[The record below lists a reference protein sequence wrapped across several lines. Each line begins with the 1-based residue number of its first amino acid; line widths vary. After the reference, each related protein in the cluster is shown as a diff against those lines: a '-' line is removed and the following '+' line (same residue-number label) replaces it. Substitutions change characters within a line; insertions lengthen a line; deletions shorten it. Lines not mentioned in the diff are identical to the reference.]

1 MSTLSFP
8 VTPRMAVRQSLA
20 LATRIRLELGLG
32 SIPLK
37 TLQRRYEKTSSRYA
51 VIDGT
56 RVHYTD
62 EGQGPV
68 LVLLHGVM
76 ASLHT
81 WDGWVEHM
89 RPHFRI
95 IRVDLPGFGLT
106 GPLARGSYT
115 PDYAI
120 GFIEAFRQHLGL
132 ERFHLAG
139 NSLGGF
145 LSWFYAVHHPERVE
159 RLVLLDPIAYSQPL
173 PRLIALV
180 STPGM
185 HVLSRFLAPRR
196 LVMHGIQE
204 VYGDVSRM
212 LPGTDRR
219 YFEMLM
225 RPGNKAGMVAYFRL
239 LAEMNRRNPF
249 AERVRQLTVPTL
261 LLWGARDRWVPPA
274 LVKRWQ
280 QDVPGLTV
288 KVYPDG
294 GHIPMEEMPAES
306 ARDALAFLLPEL
318 LLAA

>member
-1 MSTLSFP
+1 MTSLTFP
-8 VTPRMAVRQSLA
+8 ATPRMAVRQSLA
-20 LATRIRLELGLG
+20 LATRLRLELGLG
-32 SIPLK
+32 TIPLR
-37 TLQRRYEKTSSRYA
+37 TLQRRYEKPVSRYA
-51 VIDGT
+51 LIDGT

-62 EGQGPV
+62 EGRGPL

-81 WDGWVEHM
+81 WDGWVEQLSG
-89 RPHFRI
+89 HFRI

-115 PDYAI
+115 PEYALD
-120 GFIEAFRQHLGL
+120 FLETFRQHLGL

-145 LSWFYAVHHPERVE
+145 LSWFYAVHHPQRVE

-180 STPGM
+180 ATPGM
-185 HVLSRFLAPRR
+185 NVLSRFLAPRR
-196 LVMHGIQE
+196 LVEHGIHE
-204 VYGDVSRM
+204 VYGDLSRM
-212 LPGTDRR
+212 TPGTDRR

-225 RPGNKAGMVAYFRL
+225 RPGNKAGMVAYFSL
-239 LAEMNRRNPF
+239 LAEMNRKNRF
-249 AERVRQLTVPTL
+249 ADRVRELSVPTL

-274 LVKRWQ
+274 LVRRWQ
-280 QDVPGLTV
+280 QDVPGLQV

-294 GHIPMEEMPAES
+294 GHITMEELPAES
-306 ARDALAFLLPEL
+306 ARDALAFLLPPQ
-318 LLAA
+318 AQVA